1 MKSKIYVI
9 GSSNTD
15 MVVKSNFL
23 PKPGETVIGDTF
35 LMNPGGKGAN
45 QAVSACKLGADV
57 TFITKVGN
65 DMFGKKAL
73 NNFKKI
79 GIKTDY
85 IRIDKN
91 NSSGVAIIMV
101 DKSGENS
108 ISVAPGA
115 NNSLTIKDVNFIEE
129 KLKADDYVLIQLEIP
144 KTVVEYLIEICNK
157 LKVKLILN
165 PAPFQKISD
174 YHLSQVN
181 TITPNEI
188 ETEYLSGIKVKD
200 KETAK
205 KASEILINKGIK
217 NIIITMG
224 EKGAFYKSSSFEGLI
239 PTKKVSVI
247 DSTAAGDTFNG
258 ALVAGLSMKM
268 DMLTSIDFANNAATY
283 SVTKLGAQSSAPS
296 INDLNNKF
304 LKYVHS

>member
-65 DMFGKKAL
+65 DMFGKKTL

>member
-129 KLKADDYVLIQLEIP
+129 KLNADDYVLIQLEIP

-200 KETAK
+200 NETAK

>member
-65 DMFGKKAL
+65 DMFGKKAV

-129 KLKADDYVLIQLEIP
+129 KLNGDDYVLIQLEIP

>member
-65 DMFGKKAL
+65 DMFGKKAV

-224 EKGAFYKSSSFEGLI
+224 EKGAFYKCSSFEGLI

>member
-65 DMFGKKAL
+65 DMFGKKAV

-91 NSSGVAIIMV
+91 NSSGIAIIMV

-129 KLKADDYVLIQLEIP
+129 KLKPDDYVLIQLEIP

-200 KETAK
+200 KDTAK

-258 ALVAGLSMKM
+258 ALAAALSFGMKIF
-268 DMLTSIDFANNAATY
+268 DCVEFANSAASI
-283 SVTKLGAQSSAPS
+283 SVTKMGAQDSIPS
-296 INDLNNKF
+296 INEIEKKYKDLC
-304 LKYVHS
+304 L

>member
-65 DMFGKKAL
+65 DMFGKKAV

-91 NSSGVAIIMV
+91 NSSGIAIIMV

-296 INDLNNKF
+296 LNDLNNKF

>member
-65 DMFGKKAL
+65 DMFGKKAV

-200 KETAK
+200 NETAK

>member
-65 DMFGKKAL
+65 DMFGKKAV

-85 IRIDKN
+85 IRIDKI

-200 KETAK
+200 NETAK

-296 INDLNNKF
+296 LNDLNNKF

>member
-205 KASEILINKGIK
+205 KASEILINKGIN

>member
-1 MKSKIYVI
+1 M
-9 GSSNTD
+9 
-15 MVVKSNFL
+15 
-23 PKPGETVIGDTF
+23 
-35 LMNPGGKGAN
+35 
-45 QAVSACKLGADV
+45 
-57 TFITKVGN
+57 
-65 DMFGKKAL
+65 
-73 NNFKKI
+73 
-79 GIKTDY
+79 
-85 IRIDKN
+85 
-91 NSSGVAIIMV
+91 
-101 DKSGENS
+101 
-108 ISVAPGA
+108 
-115 NNSLTIKDVNFIEE
+115 
-129 KLKADDYVLIQLEIP
+129 
-144 KTVVEYLIEICNK
+144 IEICNK

-188 ETEYLSGIKVKD
+188 EAEYLSGIKVKD

-205 KASEILINKGIK
+205 KASKILINKGIK

>member
-91 NSSGVAIIMV
+91 NSSGVAIIML

-296 INDLNNKF
+296 LNDLNNKF

>member
-268 DMLTSIDFANNAATY
+268 DILTSIDFANNAATY